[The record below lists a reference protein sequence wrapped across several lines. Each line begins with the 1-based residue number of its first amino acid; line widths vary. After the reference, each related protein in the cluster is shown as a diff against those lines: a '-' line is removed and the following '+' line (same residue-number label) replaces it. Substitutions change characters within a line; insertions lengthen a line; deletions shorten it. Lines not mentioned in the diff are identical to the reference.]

1 MELGKREKANKK
13 WAIVIGLGLALF
25 PIHNLWLTNVT
36 SIGGMATLFLPA
48 IGAAI
53 WIMAVLL
60 FIRNHWRELDWGDKK
75 IFIPLIVIVASMG
88 ISGFFN
94 GESLGDKVSPLF
106 MGAALFGSYVVAR
119 GLGVGIFRMMIPFV
133 CLGAVIAVILGV
145 LNPGVPSGGLITN
158 YCASA
163 GFLIFGAVVNQGKW
177 QWALIGAT
185 LIGVFF
191 IGALEV
197 VFILG
202 ILAITVLVRRDFSRR
217 FLIVSGVLVGLVG
230 LWAVLGYL
238 IPLYE
243 GNQNVAALF
252 GLFNSGST
260 LDASTITTLT
270 SGRWPVIVR
279 EMKNISFIGHG
290 YTLSTVGGGIVH
302 NIPLIIVHQIGPIAG
317 IAWLFVTVYCAIK
330 TKWKYAWIAIMAM
343 CVWDHYLW
351 TQCGPMW
358 WCLIG
363 VSTASTIKSDLIF
376 RRVNE

>member
-1 MELGKREKANKK
+1 MEVEKRAKANKR
-13 WAIVIGLGLALF
+13 WAIIIGVGLALF
-25 PIHNLWLTNVT
+25 PIHNLWLTEVT

-75 IFIPLIVIVASMG
+75 IFIPLLVIVASMG
-88 ISGFFN
+88 LSGFIN
-94 GESLGDKVSPLF
+94 GESLGNKVAPLF
-106 MGAALFGSYVVAR
+106 MGAALFFAYVVSR
-119 GLGVGIFRMMIPFV
+119 SLGKDIFLMLIPFV
-133 CLGAVIAVILGV
+133 CLGAVIAVILGI

-163 GFLIFGAVVNQGKW
+163 GFLIFGTLVNRGKW
-177 QWALIGAT
+177 QWALIMVA
-185 LIGVFF
+185 LVGVFF
-191 IGALEV
+191 IGALEA

-202 ILAITVLVRRDFSRR
+202 ILGIAVLVRRDFSRR

-252 GLFNSGST
+252 GLFNGDST
-260 LDASTITTLT
+260 LDTSTLTTLT
-270 SGRWPVIVR
+270 SGRWGVIVR

-290 YTLSTVGGGIVH
+290 YSLSTVGGQIVH

-317 IAWLFVTVYCAIK
+317 IAWLFVTVYCFLK
-330 TKWKYAWIAIMAM
+330 TKWKYAWIAVMAM
-343 CVWDHYLW
+343 GVFDHYLW
-351 TQCGPMW
+351 TQCGPW
-358 WCLIG
+358 WWVLIG
-363 VSTASTIKSDLIF
+363 VSVSSNIRNDLIF
-376 RRVNE
+376 KKST